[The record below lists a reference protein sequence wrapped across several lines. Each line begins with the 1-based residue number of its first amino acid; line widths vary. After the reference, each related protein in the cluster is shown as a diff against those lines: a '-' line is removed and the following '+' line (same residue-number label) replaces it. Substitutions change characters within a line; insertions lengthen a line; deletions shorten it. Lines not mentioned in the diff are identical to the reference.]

1 MKYLYSYLLLGLL
14 FSACQNEVSNTDS
27 DHSSAKI
34 VESTSPSL
42 GNNAWVV
49 ASEPE
54 LIFGTEE
61 GDKNFQ
67 FYRVFSV
74 IQLSNGNIVVS
85 NSGTH
90 ELRFFDSN
98 GNFIKATG
106 QNGRGPGDFG
116 DFSSMRLHK
125 YRDDSFVVNDN
136 ANIRGQIFSNDGELI
151 TVHSIGEINNS
162 GTPSFTGVYTDSSLL
177 ILAVIGS
184 GAMRPGNPG
193 EVIQNEFGFHRLL
206 PDWTYDKMVYKIPAR
221 PRIENEY
228 RGTTTFPY
236 IPLTADPIYITDSTS
251 GALFSAGTEPS
262 ITRVDTT
269 GTTTHIYE
277 WNFPRTKTD
286 SIWDRYK
293 QEYYLE
299 PLSSNPDRKAQYE
312 HMLSKD
318 LPIPEN
324 IPAISELKI
333 DAEGNIWAKRFVLPW
348 DEVGV
353 WDVLSSNGNW
363 LTTVDVPQSFTITDI
378 GSDFLLGYT
387 RRNGFIEIVKI
398 PLTKNA

>member
-1 MKYLYSYLLLGLL
+1 MKFLNPFLFFCVLLT
-14 FSACQNEVSNTDS
+14 ACKNGDSNTDP
-27 DHSSAKI
+27 DYSSANV
-34 VESTSPSL
+34 VESSFPSL
-42 GNNAWVV
+42 GENAWSV

-54 LIFGTEE
+54 LIFGSEV
-61 GDKNFQ
+61 GDENFQ

-98 GNFIKATG
+98 GNFIKSTG

-116 DFSSMRLHK
+116 DFSSMRLYK
-125 YRDDSFVVNDN
+125 YNDDSFLVYDY
-136 ANIRGQIFSNDGELI
+136 ANIRVQIFSNDGELV
-151 TVHSIGEINNS
+151 TANSLEKINNA
-162 GTPSFTGVYTDSSLL
+162 GTSSIIGVYTDGSVL

-193 EVIQNEFGFHRLL
+193 AVIQHEFGFHRLL
-206 PDWTYDKMVYKIPAR
+206 PDWTYDKMVHKIPAR

-228 RGTTTFPY
+228 RGTTNFPY
-236 IPLTADPIYITDSTS
+236 IPLTADPIYVTDSIN
-251 GALFSAGTEPS
+251 GALFSIASDPS
-262 ITRVDTT
+262 ITRVDTA
-269 GTTTHIYE
+269 GIITHIFQ
-277 WNFPRTKTD
+277 WNLPGTKTD

-299 PLSSNPDRKAQYE
+299 PLSSTPDRKAQYE
-312 HMLSKD
+312 HMLSQD

-333 DAEGNIWAKRFVLPW
+333 DVEGNIWAKRFLLPW
-348 DEVGV
+348 DETAI
-353 WDVLSSNGNW
+353 WDILSSNGDW
-363 LTTVDVPQSFTITDI
+363 LTTIEVPQSLVITEI
-378 GSDFLLGYT
+378 GSDYLLGYT
-387 RRNGFIEIVKI
+387 RRNGFIEIIKI
-398 PLTKNA
+398 PLRKNA

>member
-1 MKYLYSYLLLGLL
+1 MKFLNPFLFFCVLLT
-14 FSACQNEVSNTDS
+14 ACKNGDSNTDP
-27 DHSSAKI
+27 DYSSANV
-34 VESTSPSL
+34 VESSSPSL
-42 GNNAWVV
+42 GENAWSV

-54 LIFGTEE
+54 LIFGSEV
-61 GDKNFQ
+61 GDENFQ

-98 GNFIKATG
+98 GNFIKSTG

-116 DFSSMRLHK
+116 DFSSMRLYK
-125 YRDDSFVVNDN
+125 YNDDSFLVYDY
-136 ANIRGQIFSNDGELI
+136 ANIRVQIFSNDGELV
-151 TVHSIGEINNS
+151 TANSLEKINNA
-162 GTPSFTGVYTDSSLL
+162 GTSSIIGVYTDGSVL

-193 EVIQNEFGFHRLL
+193 AVIQHEFGFHRLL
-206 PDWTYDKMVYKIPAR
+206 PDWTYDKMVHKIPAR

-228 RGTTTFPY
+228 RGTTNFPY
-236 IPLTADPIYITDSTS
+236 IPLTADPIYVTDSIN
-251 GALFSAGTEPS
+251 GALFSIASDPS
-262 ITRVDTT
+262 ITRVDTA
-269 GTTTHIYE
+269 GIITHIFQ
-277 WNFPRTKTD
+277 WNLPGTKTD

-299 PLSSNPDRKAQYE
+299 PLSSTPDRKAQYE
-312 HMLSKD
+312 HMLSQD

-333 DAEGNIWAKRFVLPW
+333 DVEGNIWAKRFLLPW
-348 DEVGV
+348 DETAI
-353 WDVLSSNGNW
+353 WDILSSNGDW
-363 LTTVDVPQSFTITDI
+363 LTTIEVPQSLVITEI
-378 GSDFLLGYT
+378 GSDYLLGYT
-387 RRNGFIEIVKI
+387 RRNGFIEIIKI
-398 PLTKNA
+398 PLRKNA